1 MALSC
6 NEKEQEKGR
15 GGQEKPRVLESAFFS
30 IRKEFAVSNDDVV
43 EEKEAKKVASFF
55 QLSGELVV
63 GSAWLN
69 VITGMIVAEHH
80 YSGVAQK
87 GFFHHKTNVDSRFCY
102 ASFRQLHRFDEL
114 VALIKV

>member
-1 MALSC
+1 M
-6 NEKEQEKGR
+6 
-15 GGQEKPRVLESAFFS
+15 
-30 IRKEFAVSNDDVV
+30 V

-55 QLSGELVV
+55 QLLGELVV
-63 GSAWLN
+63 SSAWLN
-69 VITGMIVAEHH
+69 VITGVIVAEHH

-87 GFFHHKTNVDSRFCY
+87 GFFHHNTHVDSRFCY